1 MCLPTLHNLPLDKW
15 KRNYARFPATGRSL
29 YVAGCGFS
37 LIEEGSSDLPGD
49 KDFGH
54 TCAQSPGGG
63 GNPPARHSSIPQT
76 FPVLTAIIR
85 CNRRCGRYS
94 PGNKWI
100 RSRAW
105 DRAASPDHEVLDW
118 GYHAPVNYGH
128 NGLVNPQSFLRFLIC
143 ICSDYALCGP
153 TLAFL
158 LCQEPFSCSFIV
170 DLCQERCTADHRLT
184 PAAAN
189 L

>member
-1 MCLPTLHNLPLDKW
+1 MCLLTLHNLPLDKW
-15 KRNYARFPATGRSL
+15 ERNYAHFPATGRSL

-37 LIEEGSSDLPGD
+37 LIE
-49 KDFGH
+49 
-54 TCAQSPGGG
+54 GGIIGLAWRQRLRPHLRAVSRRRG
-63 GNPPARHSSIPQT
+63 GNLPAARHSSIPQT

-100 RSRAW
+100 RSGAW

-128 NGLVNPQSFLRFLIC
+128 NGLVNLN
-143 ICSDYALCGP
+143 
-153 TLAFL
+153 
-158 LCQEPFSCSFIV
+158 PF
-170 DLCQERCTADHRLT
+170 
-184 PAAAN
+184 
-189 L
+189 